1 MSNQGQGSLRQ
12 RRKSINT
19 ESLNKAKSAL
29 SNNSMTLGSIA
40 DMIELDT
47 DLSGIDF
54 KSAVGSFGGEFSMNK
69 PQSNPAPTRR
79 SGSSSLRSGTF
90 DYSSFVDDLNKAQPP
105 VASEPLMNA
114 RLYGK
119 KLKHWLV
126 VSVST
131 GLILGVPIGQAI
143 SATTVFQMTFSD
155 EQAAVLNPPAI
166 EGQFAQPGRPAVD
179 SHNQAQCKTLKMA
192 ADNFDGEAAFAAF
205 KKWKEFGC
213 RA

>member
-1 MSNQGQGSLRQ
+1 MS
-12 RRKSINT
+12 
-19 ESLNKAKSAL
+19 
-29 SNNSMTLGSIA
+29 LGSIA

-54 KSAVGSFGGEFSMNK
+54 KSAVGSLGGEFSTNSPK
-69 PQSNPAPTRR
+69 PAPAAQAKR
-79 SGSSSLRSGTF
+79 SSASSFRSGTF

-105 VASEPLMNA
+105 LASEPLMNA

-126 VSVST
+126 ASVST

-143 SATTVFQMTFSD
+143 SATAVFQTTFSD
-155 EQAAVLNPPAI
+155 EQSAEVNAPVNEA
-166 EGQFAQPGRPAVD
+166 QFAQPSRPSSV
-179 SHNQAQCKTLKMA
+179 SPNQAQCKTLKMA
-192 ADNFDGEAAFAAF
+192 ADNFDGEAAFTAF